1 MTFVSKSRSKNRSSY
16 LEDVNNGIL
25 VNLEVVDEDNEDD
38 DESYDDDLEEGLT
51 EKSFTGDS
59 HSKEE
64 GGHVEIAKQETRDVY
79 KSKLLVMLVL
89 ALVTAGFAYSTY
101 KFTAKADYDMFVSDV
116 SIYYECRDSFWYV
129 NHIV

>member
-1 MTFVSKSRSKNRSSY
+1 MTFVSRTRNTKGSTS
-16 LEDVNNGIL
+16 LQDVDQGIL
-25 VNLEVVDEDNEDD
+25 VNLAVVDEDKAGEEDNEDD
-38 DESYDDDLEEGLT
+38 GESYEYQDDLEGLT
-51 EKSFTGDS
+51 EKSYTGDS

-64 GGHVEIAKQETRDVY
+64 GGNVEIAKQETRLVF

-116 SIYYECRDSFWYV
+116 SILL
-129 NHIV
+129 